1 MTVCAQCMYNWKMSR
16 HASLFENIEP
26 DFELVELEDI
36 EDGDHVALRG
46 ILNIFVVKILSS

>member
-1 MTVCAQCMYNWKMSR
+1 MYNWKMSR